1 MGSGKSGLYLG
12 TKGSSSGASGTAK
25 PQKEKTRKA
34 AEKRKETIRKKLEAV
49 KLLFEDGRIQLSKV
63 KSNPKCL
70 EKVTAK
76 QWKKILSDLGYE
88 DVSVAKST
96 HSSSGATIVKIGKQ
110 GKGNNINQVQISPGG
125 DGMAKRYTLRSAQPT
140 KGKLKSY
147 LEKKLNTGMRVMKK
161 PPSFLRRSR
170 Q

>member
-12 TKGSSSGASGTAK
+12 TKGSSSGASGTTK

-49 KLLFEDGRIQLSKV
+49 KSLFEDGRIQLSKV

-125 DGMAKRYTLRSAQPT
+125 GRHGETPYLKISTTDQ
-140 KGKLKSY
+140 GKIKVVFGKEAEY
-147 LEKKLNTGMRVMKK
+147 RHEGNEKATII
-161 PPSFLRRSR
+161 FTEE
-170 Q
+170 

>member
-1 MGSGKSGLYLG
+1 MGTGKSELYSG
-12 TKGSSSGASGTAK
+12 THGSSSDAVGTTK
-25 PQKEKTRKA
+25 QQKEKNKKV

-49 KLLFEDGRIQLSKV
+49 KSLFEDGRIQLSKV

-125 DGMAKRYTLRSAQPT
+125 GRHGESPYIKISTTNQ
-140 KGKLKSY
+140 GKIKVVFGKKSKY
-147 LEKKLNTGMRVMKK
+147 RNEGNEKATII
-161 PPSFLRRSR
+161 FTEE
-170 Q
+170 